1 MRRRR
6 RSAVGEGRLTAQ
18 CMEDERTP
26 VKKNEEAIRNN
37 NKNNILL
44 DVPQFPLVFLVRFV
58 FVLCMGL
65 GSTCLLSVRARDD
78 D

>member
-1 MRRRR
+1 MK
-6 RSAVGEGRLTAQ
+6 
-18 CMEDERTP
+18 CERTP
-26 VKKNEEAIRNN
+26 VKKKEEAIHND

-44 DVPQFPLVFLVRFV
+44 DVPELSLVFLVPFV

-78 D
+78 ELSPLY